1 MRAVEQGTLAS
12 VRVTAS
18 QLAEDAARYVWL
30 LVGLL
35 MVTVA
40 GVVTCASWIVRK
52 LLTSMHRVEHVLD
65 RLGEGD
71 LTNRVDVVGSDE
83 IAHMGHS
90 LNRALDSFVA
100 ALSRIR
106 GTATE
111 LNASA
116 GDLSTVAVGLKHA
129 ADGSASQATSAATA
143 AGQVSADVES
153 VASASAQLGASIGQ
167 IAESPTTR
175 RRSPRKPSRCPLRRA
190 APSASWARRVSGLGT
205 S

>member
-12 VRVTAS
+12 VRVTA

-90 LNRALDSFVA
+90 LNRALDSFVV

-106 GTATE
+106 GTATISE
-111 LNASA
+111 
-116 GDLSTVAVGLKHA
+116 
-129 ADGSASQATSAATA
+129 
-143 AGQVSADVES
+143 
-153 VASASAQLGASIGQ
+153 LGASSERIGDVLKTVAAIAGQTNLLALNATIEAARAGEAGKGFAVVASEVKVLAQETAMATENIAAQ
-167 IAESPTTR
+167 IATI
-175 RRSPRKPSRCPLRRA
+175 RSDAHA
-190 APSASWARRVSGLGT
+190 AVLT
-205 S
+205 